1 MTHASTSTLA
11 PTPASPAG
19 LDQIRTRQPWIQLV
33 LGMIAMMAI
42 SSPQYVWA
50 LFVQPFRSSLDVS
63 LSALQVTF
71 ALFSIFQCGI
81 GPLHGELASR
91 FSSRT
96 FAAAGG
102 LLVGLSWIS
111 SAYVTSLPLL
121 YITYGVLSGIGT
133 GWVYVAVIELMVQWF
148 PRRRGF
154 AVGMAA
160 GCYGLGAIVTTF
172 PIASSIRNHGLQTT
186 LVVFGVVLSAIIVLA
201 SLGMKRVT
209 ATNQSEEN
217 ASPTTTSAAHF
228 NSREMLRTPL
238 FWLMFFI
245 MAMVATGGLMAISQ
259 LGALA
264 THFGISDTTL
274 VLGMAALPLALTL
287 DRAANGLTRP
297 FFGWISDRIG
307 REPTMLIAFLMEAA
321 SILLLLK
328 FGSNPVAF
336 VVLSAVVFFGWGEIY
351 SLFPSLQADAFGTK
365 HAAKNFGYLLIATAV
380 GSILGGPLAALL
392 YEKTQSWD
400 LIFYCIAGLDILA
413 ALLALFVLKPMRV
426 RWVNSA
432 RLDRQS

>member
-201 SLGMKRVT
+201 SLGMKRVA
-209 ATNQSEEN
+209 ATNLSEEN
-217 ASPTTTSAAHF
+217 VSPATTPAANF
-228 NSREMLRTPL
+228 NPREMLRTPL

>member
-1 MTHASTSTLA
+1 MTLSS
-11 PTPASPAG
+11 TPAIAASGPA
-19 LDQIRTRQPWIQLV
+19 DQSRSSQPWIQLV

-50 LFVQPFRSSLDVS
+50 LFVQPFKSSLDVS

-91 FSSRT
+91 FSSRA

-172 PIASSIRNHGLQTT
+172 PIASSIRDHGLQTT
-186 LVVFGVVLSAIIVLA
+186 LVVFGMMLSAVIVLA
-201 SLGMKRVT
+201 SLGMKR
-209 ATNQSEEN
+209 
-217 ASPTTTSAAHF
+217 ASAPPRAELPSQPGMASTRDF

-245 MAMVATGGLMAISQ
+245 MALVATGGLMAISQ

-264 THFGISDTTL
+264 VHFGISDQTL

-336 VVLSAVVFFGWGEIY
+336 VLLSAVVFFGWGEIY
-351 SLFPSLQADAFGTK
+351 SLFPSLQADAFGTT
-365 HAAKNFGYLLIATAV
+365 HAARNFGYLLIATAV

-400 LIFYCIAGLDILA
+400 LIFYSIAGLDILA
-413 ALLALFVLKPMRV
+413 ALLAFFVLQPMRI
-426 RWVNSA
+426 RWVNNA
-432 RLDRQS
+432 HLQKQA